1 MLLAPLV
8 GTTAFQYYIITMTRA
23 LAHAESILTQ
33 LVFDY
38 SLRVR
43 VKAETSEDS
52 PAGGDGSAPKPKSKN
67 ASSFIGRLTNLVTID
82 LNNIVTARD
91 LTILRMS
98 D

>member
-43 VKAETSEDS
+43 VKAETSEDA
-52 PAGGDGSAPKPKSKN
+52 PAGEGGPKPKSKN

-91 LTILRMS
+91 LTILRGFY
-98 D
+98 